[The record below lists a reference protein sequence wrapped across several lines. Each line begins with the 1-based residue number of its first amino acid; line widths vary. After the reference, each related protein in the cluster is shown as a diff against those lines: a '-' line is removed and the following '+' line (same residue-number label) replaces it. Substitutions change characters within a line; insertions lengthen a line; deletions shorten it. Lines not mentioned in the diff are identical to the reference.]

1 MNDFEIKVKLFTDEI
16 NKCGTIYQQQC
27 VILKWL
33 TKIISMIE
41 DGSISQIK
49 ITADEE
55 TGDITIIT
63 KDTEVENNG

>member
-1 MNDFEIKVKLFTDEI
+1 MNDFEVKVKLFTDEI
-16 NKCGTIYQQQC
+16 NKCGTIFQQQC

-41 DGSISQIK
+41 DGSISQIQ
-49 ITADEE
+49 ISADEG

-63 KDTEVENNG
+63 KDKEVE